1 MRLLLFNLLT
11 DADDPIL
18 GFTSSW
24 IRELA
29 RQVDAIDVLTMQ
41 TGNVV
46 VPGNVRVYS
55 VGKEKNYSE
64 PRRALEFYRRLWKLL
79 CSHKYEACFAHMM
92 PLFASMGAPLLR
104 IKRIPIVLWY
114 AHKSVTP
121 TLRLATFLV
130 DRVVSA
136 SVESFRIDTPKV
148 RIIGHG
154 IDTER
159 FVPPESRYEKK
170 RLFTLLSVSRLAPVK
185 QIDLVIEAVALL
197 KQRHPD
203 LAMSLLIAGTALTEA
218 DRSYAAVLEKQV
230 RRQALED
237 RVQFIGGVSFQEIVP
252 YYQQADC
259 FLNMSRTGSIDK
271 NVLEAM
277 SCEVPVIANPIYTDI
292 LGGELASSWIVAWD
306 AEQIAQ
312 RVRVLT
318 EMPARER
325 TQLGK
330 QLRGIVIRDHNL
342 RRLCERLLDQF
353 RELRSAV

>member
-92 PLFASMGAPLLR
+92 PLFAAMGAPLLR

-136 SVESFRIDTPKV
+136 SVESFRIDTP
-148 RIIGHG
+148 
-154 IDTER
+154 
-159 FVPPESRYEKK
+159 
-170 RLFTLLSVSRLAPVK
+170 
-185 QIDLVIEAVALL
+185 
-197 KQRHPD
+197 
-203 LAMSLLIAGTALTEA
+203 
-218 DRSYAAVLEKQV
+218 
-230 RRQALED
+230 
-237 RVQFIGGVSFQEIVP
+237 
-252 YYQQADC
+252 
-259 FLNMSRTGSIDK
+259 
-271 NVLEAM
+271 
-277 SCEVPVIANPIYTDI
+277 
-292 LGGELASSWIVAWD
+292 
-306 AEQIAQ
+306 
-312 RVRVLT
+312 
-318 EMPARER
+318 
-325 TQLGK
+325 
-330 QLRGIVIRDHNL
+330 
-342 RRLCERLLDQF
+342 
-353 RELRSAV
+353 